1 MSLYDFISP
10 TLAPRETVA
19 GQVTEYNAGVA
30 AIRELHACAER
41 CCKIVKIRV
50 RHERY
55 ASDLTFNLEYAL
67 QEHLKDHWR
76 RIIEKIQVQE
86 ACSATRWKQIGDQIE
101 RADVPE
107 FTAENVEALC
117 RSFMQDL
124 PQMFKEA
131 CAEVLEWLR
140 PGNWDHYKTNE
151 KNARFEIGRKVIK
164 SCMVTSWYRGCP
176 PSLNHDRENI
186 LRSLH
191 TIFTLLDGRG
201 AARYPEDLPTQLKE
215 AMKDRTCREHAN
227 EYVRCRWFLNGNMH
241 FEFLREDL
249 LAEFNALVHGNTLR
263 QPAAAKPVEAAS

>member
-1 MSLYDFISP
+1 MSFYDFIPP
-10 TLAPRETVA
+10 TLAPRETIASQVA
-19 GQVTEYNAGVA
+19 EYDAGIA
-30 AIRELHACAER
+30 AIRELHECAER
-41 CCKIVKIRV
+41 CCRTVKIRKK
-50 RHERY
+50 HERY
-55 ASDLTFNLEYAL
+55 ASDLTFDLEHAL

-76 RIIEKIQVQE
+76 RVIAKMQVQE
-86 ACSATRWKQIGDQIE
+86 ACSATRWKEIEEQIE

-117 RSFMQDL
+117 RSFMQEL

-164 SCMVTSWYRGCP
+164 TWMVNSWARGEAP
-176 PSLNHDRENI
+176 HLNYDREKI

-191 TIFTLLDGRG
+191 TVFKMLDGKG
-201 AARYPEDLPTQLKE
+201 VARYPEDLPTQIKQ
-215 AMKDRTCREHAN
+215 AMKDRACREYAN
-227 EYVRCRWFLNGNMH
+227 EYVRCRWFVNGNMH

-249 LAEFNALVHGNTLR
+249 LAEFNAVVHGKTLR
-263 QPAAAKPVEAAS
+263 QSAEVGTAKAG